1 MWFHPNSW
9 LLFMKTNGLSG
20 VSKMFHCWTTHL
32 TKMLLKKKD
41 HFDPHIRVFS
51 FIQKIV
57 VLKPPP
63 SIYTN
68 IMTNG
73 FIPFLKETSIRPN
86 FFLTPSSWW
95 GGCNTRHL
103 SNLGD
108 PKVGLPKL
116 SHKKKTTALR
126 NGEKIG
132 ILKFP
137 WFMCSN
143 PH

>member
-20 VSKMFHCWTTHL
+20 VSKMFHGWTTHL

-41 HFDPHIRVFS
+41 HFDPHIRGVFIHS
-51 FIQKIV
+51 K
-57 VLKPPP
+57 
-63 SIYTN
+63 N
-68 IMTNG
+68 RG
-73 FIPFLKETSIRPN
+73 FETSTPAYIQISWQMASFLSWKKRQSDPT
-86 FFLTPSSWW
+86 FFTPSSWW

-126 NGEKIG
+126 NREKIG
-132 ILKFP
+132 ILKFS